1 MYYQYPVENV
11 TEAMQNSIVLFYMFC
26 DPTWT
31 I

>member
-11 TEAMQNSIVLFYMFC
+11 TEAMQKIIVLFYMFC
-26 DPTWT
+26 DLTWT